1 MQTQT
6 YLPEGLPI
14 PVPEAD
20 GLSAPYWNGL
30 RENKLMVQ
38 RCKACNKFQWG
49 PEWIC
54 HSCNSFDMGWEEI
67 KPVGKIYSWTRVW
80 HPTHTV
86 LNNRGAYIVVV
97 VELPGADGIR
107 MVGNLLGDAQQEV
120 PVGATV
126 HGVFEQHPG
135 TDPAYALLHW
145 TLA

>member
-54 HSCNSFDMGWEEI
+54 HSCNSFDMGWEEVN
-67 KPVGKIYSWTRVW
+67 PVGRIYSWTRVW
-80 HPTHTV
+80 HPTHTA
-86 LNNRGAYIVVV
+86 LNDRGAYIVVV

-107 MVGNLLGDAQQEV
+107 MVGNLLGEAQQEV

-126 HGVFEQHPG
+126 QGVFEQHPG